1 MYTKEIDTKDNYIL
15 GSLTLEMKKPW
26 SKPYKTKQK
35 TKMLYL
41 RWQQVNHWFLLP
53 HEIRQANSPALYI
66 FFRWTD
72 LFITEKI

>member
-41 RWQQVNHWFLLP
+41 R
-53 HEIRQANSPALYI
+53 
-66 FFRWTD
+66 
-72 LFITEKI
+72 